1 MVKTNVTLS
10 GWQLDN
16 PVIPASGTFGYG
28 YEFAELYDINCLGS
42 FSFKGTTRQ
51 PRFGNPLPRIAEC
64 GSGMLNS
71 VGLQNPG
78 VEKVIAEELPRL
90 KQCFHK
96 KVIANVSGFSVEE
109 YAETCALLDRE
120 EQVGLLEVNI
130 SCPNVHD
137 GGMSFG
143 TSPAAAAQVTR
154 AVKAVT
160 KKPVYMKLSPNV
172 TDIVSIAKACED
184 AGADGVSLINTLMG
198 MRLDLKTRRPIL
210 ANSTGGMSGP
220 AIFPLAVRM
229 VYQVYQAV
237 SIPIIGMG
245 GVTCARDVMELMLA
259 GATAVEVGAAN
270 LVDPLACKKITEE
283 LPGLLEQYGV
293 RDINEIIGGA
303 HQGA

>member
-143 TSPAAAAQVTR
+143 TSPASAAEVTR

-160 KKPVYMKLSPNV
+160 KKPVYMKL
-172 TDIVSIAKACED
+172 
-184 AGADGVSLINTLMG
+184 
-198 MRLDLKTRRPIL
+198 
-210 ANSTGGMSGP
+210 
-220 AIFPLAVRM
+220 
-229 VYQVYQAV
+229 Q
-237 SIPIIGMG
+237 
-245 GVTCARDVMELMLA
+245 
-259 GATAVEVGAAN
+259 
-270 LVDPLACKKITEE
+270 
-283 LPGLLEQYGV
+283 
-293 RDINEIIGGA
+293 
-303 HQGA
+303 